1 MKTKK
6 YKIKGGGVGIQ
17 SIERSGKRV
26 IRIYAENASGI
37 ASISI
42 YNFLLKHT
50 PLRINAVNFRDDTT
64 FNSNILHDVDNVTRG
79 FNMSVMDAIKSLDVR
94 QLLELACLIEIEIRV
109 RMREQVF
116 SKYYSNYDPRN
127 DRGHLIQIEHL
138 TNAYQSILNIISPR
152 KKVLTLFSNKC
163 NIQKDDF
170 RNLQKFITD
179 LSTRDDRL
187 SDLIIKN
194 GLQHVLLPLPLPYDH
209 HIYELRKIPELLGI
223 ITDVPESISKSSQ
236 HFIEIELNEEQT
248 RQYYASIKPPS
259 PSLSPPSRPIS
270 PPLPP
275 ISPSLPPISPPSP
288 PPMLQPIPPPP
299 MLQSMTPSH
308 QSQLLPKSLDG
319 SYNIVAFN
327 ANGMTTFIPGTLPL
341 PSHYVNHFV
350 AYAPLHPFI
359 VTSMQTIAQHLRYP
373 QQHVSG
379 FWFFPMFSNAYVNC
393 NIYTGEFTYY
403 NKNDERLL
411 LQAGNLFLN
420 GTLIGGKTKRKT
432 KRSKLFVN
440 MTNYKI
446 K

>member
-209 HIYELRKIPELLGI
+209 HIQELRKIPELLGI

-259 PSLSPPSRPIS
+259 PPIS
-270 PPLPP
+270 PPSSPPMLPP
-275 ISPSLPPISPPSP
+275 SPPISPPSP
-288 PPMLQPIPPPP
+288 PPMLPPSPPSPP
-299 MLQSMTPSH
+299 MLQPMTPSP
-308 QSQLLPKSLDG
+308 QSQLLPKSLNG

-359 VTSMQTIAQHLRYP
+359 VTSMQTIAQNFRYP

-432 KRSKLFVN
+432 KRKSKRSKLFVN

>member
-152 KKVLTLFSNKC
+152 KKILTLFSNKC

-209 HIYELRKIPELLGI
+209 HIHELRKIPELLGI

-259 PSLSPPSRPIS
+259 PPQMYPSS
-270 PPLPP
+270 PP
-275 ISPSLPPISPPSP
+275 ISPSPPSISSSPPPISSSP
-288 PPMLQPIPPPP
+288 LPMLQPIPISPP
-299 MLQSMTPSH
+299 Q
-308 QSQLLPKSLDG
+308 QSQLLPKSLNG

-359 VTSMQTIAQHLRYP
+359 VTSMQTIAQNLRYP